1 MQAQTQIYPAA
12 RAAIAARAAT
22 LARRRARPCSCH
34 PCHFAAATPKL
45 ATWKRA
51 EGAGAAH
58 GARMTPDGAATLE
71 ALRRTLQQVARG
83 PAPSTGVSQDE
94 AIARDGLAAA
104 VAALPPR
111 ALVTRSALARLKA
124 QHAQIYAAAP
134 GLPGQASASAVD
146 PGAQKPPTAPH
157 GT

>member
-1 MQAQTQIYPAA
+1 
-12 RAAIAARAAT
+12 
-22 LARRRARPCSCH
+22 
-34 PCHFAAATPKL
+34 
-45 ATWKRA
+45 
-51 EGAGAAH
+51 
-58 GARMTPDGAATLE
+58 MTPDGAATLE

-111 ALVTRSALARLKA
+111 ALVTRSALSRLKA

-134 GLPGQASASAVD
+134 GLPGQGSASAAD
-146 PGAQKPPTAPH
+146 PSAQKPPTAPH